1 MIYQKRET
9 YFTASVNTNNT
20 QLYKTNC
27 SLEADLN
34 TEASWAIKLSRKM
47 VMAIFKLLIKLIE
60 RQEKILLRL
69 YTLHYLMAINLIL

>member
-9 YFTASVNTNNT
+9 YFTASLNTNNT
-20 QLYKTNC
+20 QLYKTLPNC

-34 TEASWAIKLSRKM
+34 TEASWAIKLSRKL

-60 RQEKILLRL
+60 
-69 YTLHYLMAINLIL
+69 